1 MNIALVGA
9 TGNIGRE
16 IARQALA
23 RGHQVTAIVRRETD
37 LPAELDGAQLA
48 VAALDDTDALA
59 AVIAGHDVLAS
70 AFGPRP
76 GDAPSQVGAVIAHL
90 TDAARQAGVHRLVV
104 VGGAGS
110 LEVAPG
116 VQLVDTPTFPD
127 AYKPVA
133 LAHRE
138 ALKVLQAT
146 DDLDWTFYSPA
157 AEIGPGPQR
166 GGFRTQARN
175 FLVGD
180 DGHSRISYADYADA
194 FVSEIETPQYLR
206 QIATVAY

>member
-1 MNIALVGA
+1 MTVSMKTKSLRVLSAAVGLAVVGLAAPLAAQAGA

-76 GDAPSQVGAVIAHL
+76 GDAGVG
-90 TDAARQAGVHRLVV
+90 
-104 VGGAGS
+104 
-110 LEVAPG
+110 
-116 VQLVDTPTFPD
+116 
-127 AYKPVA
+127 
-133 LAHRE
+133 
-138 ALKVLQAT
+138 
-146 DDLDWTFYSPA
+146 
-157 AEIGPGPQR
+157 
-166 GGFRTQARN
+166 
-175 FLVGD
+175 
-180 DGHSRISYADYADA
+180 
-194 FVSEIETPQYLR
+194 
-206 QIATVAY
+206 